1 MKNLSTKGS
10 NKMKKEVNQN
20 RLNGKDL
27 MNVGIFTAI
36 NGILGVVVAVA
47 IGLTPIGFMM
57 IPFVAAIIM
66 GIPMMLYFT
75 KIKKFGMI
83 LIFELVNGIVLLLT
97 GMGSDALIC
106 GVVIGLIVEFI
117 IKSGDYRSAKR
128 AVFGYALLMLTSC
141 ANYIHWLNASAE
153 WLNKNAATYGQDFMY
168 TISGWLDYW
177 WMFPAVILS
186 AFIGGI
192 LGGLLGRAVLKKHF
206 LRSGLV

>member
-1 MKNLSTKGS
+1 
-10 NKMKKEVNQN
+10 MKKGTNKN

-36 NGILGVVVAVA
+36 NVIGGVLIAVA
-47 IGLTPIGFMM
+47 IGLTPIGFML
-57 IPFVAAIIM
+57 IPFVAAIIL

-83 LIFELVNGIVLLLT
+83 LIFEIVNGVVLLLT
-97 GMGSDALIC
+97 GMGPDALIC
-106 GVVIGLIVEFI
+106 GIVISLIVELI
-117 IKSGDYRSAKR
+117 MKSGNYQSAKR
-128 AVFGYALLMLTSC
+128 ALLGYAVLNITSC

-153 WLNKNAATYGQDFMY
+153 WLDKNAATYGQDFMY

-177 WMFPAVILS
+177 WMLPLVILS
-186 AFIGGI
+186 AFIGGL

-206 LRSGLV
+206 IKSGLV

>member
-36 NGILGVVVAVA
+36 NVILGVVVAVA

-97 GMGSDALIC
+97 GMGPCNWSDCGIYYQIRRLSKCEACRFWIC
-106 GVVIGLIVEFI
+106 SF
-117 IKSGDYRSAKR
+117 DAH
-128 AVFGYALLMLTSC
+128 LMRQL
-141 ANYIHWLNASAE
+141 YPLAE
-153 WLNKNAATYGQDFMY
+153 CQCRMAQ
-168 TISGWLDYW
+168 
-177 WMFPAVILS
+177 
-186 AFIGGI
+186 
-192 LGGLLGRAVLKKHF
+192 
-206 LRSGLV
+206 